1 MIFAIR
7 LTEIPDP
14 EQMPVSILTDWLI
27 AEAGGE
33 FFFAGIASDTGKLRL
48 STPIAELDAAKA
60 RGRTRSGRVYELAGA
75 PMPEDAR
82 SQACAVFFRGS
93 DATAK
98 AGLAQAMAG
107 PGH

>member
-7 LTEIPDP
+7 LSEIPDP
-14 EQMPVSILTDWLI
+14 EQMPLSILTDWLI

-33 FFFAGIASDTGKLRL
+33 YFFAGIASDSGKLRL
-48 STPIAELDAAKA
+48 STPIVELDAAKA

-75 PMPEDAR
+75 PMPEEAR
-82 SQACAVFFRGS
+82 RNACAVFFQGS
-93 DATAK
+93 DATAQ
-98 AGLAQAMAG
+98 AGLAQAMPG